1 MILKR
6 HESKSK
12 QQSTDAES
20 MLPVYRTI
28 MDVKLLIQ
36 KKATSMIC
44 QIYDRSLKI

>member
-12 QQSTDAES
+12 QQSTDAAS

-28 MDVKLLIQ
+28 MDVKTE
-36 KKATSMIC
+36 KSYE
-44 QIYDRSLKI
+44 YDLSNLR